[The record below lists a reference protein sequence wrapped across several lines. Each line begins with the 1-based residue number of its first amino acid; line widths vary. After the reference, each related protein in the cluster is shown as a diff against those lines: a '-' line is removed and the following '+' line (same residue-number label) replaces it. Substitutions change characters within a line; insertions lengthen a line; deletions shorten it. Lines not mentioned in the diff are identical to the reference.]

1 MAGLR
6 TRARQQEPGIL
17 TIFVGAIPIILC
29 KDSNIAAEAYA
40 GKPLIFI
47 SFPRS
52 VPVFKLKPGTCI
64 LFLPSK
70 IGLIMS

>member
-17 TIFVGAIPIILC
+17 TIFVGAIPIIFC

-40 GKPLIFI
+40 GEPLIF
-47 SFPRS
+47 F
-52 VPVFKLKPGTCI
+52 I
-64 LFLPSK
+64 LS
-70 IGLIMS
+70 